1 MKVYTWKFN
10 IIEYIMTSLLTVI
23 LSLSVFVGLNF
34 KVDIVEVVSLTLA
47 FVALLTIFLK
57 RPQLVVTFL
66 STFILVDLYY
76 FYMRKDVLTKVVLE
90 IDKYVNWLYIY
101 MSESSWPEGFNQLTN
116 RYFFITVLLSV
127 FLISLVITFLN
138 RILKSYFL
146 TMLFGI
152 FVLVFQWYNYVDKAY
167 AFLVFYVAA
176 SFINM
181 SVINYQKAGNGK
193 ASIASLLAIAILFSS
208 ISTAIA
214 YTVPKNFHPVVWQ
227 TLNDKFYA
235 AFPFTKT
242 WRNGIGS
249 TSGAN
254 SFTTDFS
261 SFSQDLGGPE
271 TVSDQV
277 VMRVKADESLYLR
290 GEVFDTYENN
300 KWTNSVVQ
308 HSFGRDNYFQP
319 EFDKNI
325 KYTIKSVEIFPVAMN
340 TNIIFSPW
348 QPYHVNISNIYDRST
363 LAMTTAGRHVKS
375 GYTVQYY
382 KTEISASF
390 LEKDKVVNSSDM
402 SMYLQY
408 PSNLPERV
416 KELALN
422 ITKDKKTD
430 YDKVKAIEQYL
441 RNTYKYNLDVPDTP
455 QGRDF
460 VDYFL
465 FDLKQGYCTYFA
477 TSMVIMLRTIGIP
490 ARYVVGFK
498 MPSQPVL
505 GSEYDI
511 KESYAH
517 AWVEVPFQ
525 NSGWVTFEPT
535 AIYQE
540 TYAGAS
546 SVNNSDVS
554 TVQQNNDSSTAP
566 ITKSNASQNS
576 VQNKPVG
583 SLSKNNTSNKDT
595 HRMILFVALLLLLA
609 IFAAIRYVLLKRHH
623 SSRRSAFLYYYNKIL
638 KRLKRRGFKRYDSE
652 TTVEFQNRILDMGF
666 SDFDKITKIYN
677 DLVYG
682 NIEPSEEDIVYIKEY
697 LKKNMGHKK
706 FSGSKPGDLI
716 N

>member
-1 MKVYTWKFN
+1 MRVYTWKFN
-10 IIEYIMTSLLTVI
+10 IIEYIMTSLLTLI

-34 KVDIVEVVSLTLA
+34 KVDIVEVVSLILA

-57 RPQLVVTFL
+57 RPQLVVAFL
-66 STFILVDLYY
+66 SIFILVDLYY

-101 MSESSWPEGFNQLTN
+101 MGESSWPEGFSQLTN
-116 RYFFITVLLSV
+116 RYFFTTVLLSV
-127 FLISLVITFLN
+127 FLISLIITFLN

-152 FVLVFQWYNYVDKAY
+152 LVLVFQWYNYVDKAY
-167 AFLVFYVAA
+167 VYLVFYVAA

-181 SVINYQKAGNGK
+181 SVVNYQKAGNGK
-193 ASIASLLAIAILFSS
+193 ASIASLLVIVILFSS

-214 YTVPKNFHPVVWQ
+214 YTMPKNFHPIVWQ

-249 TSGAN
+249 TN
-254 SFTTDFS
+254 DVNNFTTDFS

-325 KYTIKSVEIFPVAMN
+325 KYTIKSVEIYPVAMN

-348 QPYHVNISNIYDRST
+348 QPYHVNISNIYDRNT
-363 LAMTTAGRHVKS
+363 LTMTTADRYVKS
-375 GYTVQYY
+375 WYTVQYY
-382 KTEISASF
+382 KTETNASS
-390 LEKDKVVNSSDM
+390 LEKDKVLTGSDM

-408 PSNLPERV
+408 PSSLPDRV
-416 KELALN
+416 KELALS

-441 RNTYKYNLDVPDTP
+441 RNTYKYSLNVPDTP
-455 QGRDF
+455 EGRDF

-498 MPSQPVL
+498 MPSQPL
-505 GSEYDI
+505 SGGEYDI

-525 NSGWVTFEPT
+525 NGGWVTFEPT
-535 AIYQE
+535 AVYQE
-540 TYAGAS
+540 TYTGAS

-554 TVQQNNDSSTAP
+554 TVQKNNDISTVP
-566 ITKSNASQNS
+566 ITKSNADQN
-576 VQNKPVG
+576 VAQNKPSG
-583 SLSKNNTSNKDT
+583 SLPENSTSNRKT
-595 HRMILFVALLLLLA
+595 YKVMLFIVLSLLLA
-609 IFAAIRYVLLKRHH
+609 TYAAIKYILLKRRLT
-623 SSRRSAFLYYYNKIL
+623 SRRSAFLYYYNKIL
-638 KRLKRRGFKRYDSE
+638 KRLERRGLKRFDSE
-652 TTVEFQNRILDMGF
+652 TTVEFQDRILDIGL

-677 DLVYG
+677 DLAYG
-682 NIEPSEEDIVYIKEY
+682 NMEPSEEDIIYIKEY
-697 LKKNMGHKK
+697 LKKNMGRKK
-706 FSGSKPGDLI
+706 FSGSKPGDLF